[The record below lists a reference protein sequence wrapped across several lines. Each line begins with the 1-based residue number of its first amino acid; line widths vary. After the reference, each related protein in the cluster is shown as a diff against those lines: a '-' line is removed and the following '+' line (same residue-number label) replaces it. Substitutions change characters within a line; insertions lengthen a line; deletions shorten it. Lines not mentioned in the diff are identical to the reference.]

1 MGTFQMSFDT
11 RIFFGPLPCQIMT
24 QFAADTQG
32 AWFRIMDV
40 RALVDGAGNLW
51 RVNLS
56 VRTGQEQDFAAVG
69 KELRRATLGSLDVR
83 RLVAQETVI

>member
-1 MGTFQMSFDT
+1 
-11 RIFFGPLPCQIMT
+11 
-24 QFAADTQG
+24 
-32 AWFRIMDV
+32 MDV

-51 RVNLS
+51 RVSFS
-56 VRTGQEQDFAAVG
+56 VRTGQEQDFAADG